1 MGLER
6 YQEAIECFRRVL
18 SQPTGMVHQVHM
30 DAYVRITL
38 LHLIV
43 HGQSF
48 NAKKAGV
55 GTVVQRKI
63 EQEENRRMQE
73 DGMSGLQDGAWM
85 EESGIML
92 ANENPNKWHCDLI
105 NAWET
110 NNVEKMDE
118 AIAGNY
124 EQLQEEQMVGTAR
137 LML

>member
-30 DAYVRITL
+30 DAYVRISL

-55 GTVVQRKI
+55 GTVVSRKI

-85 EESGIML
+85 EESVIML

-110 NNVEKMDE
+110 NNVDKMDE

-124 EQLQEEQMVGTAR
+124 EQL
-137 LML
+137 

>member
-1 MGLER
+1 
-6 YQEAIECFRRVL
+6 
-18 SQPTGMVHQVHM
+18 M
-30 DAYVRITL
+30 DAYVRISL

-55 GTVVQRKI
+55 GTVVARKI

-92 ANENPNKWHCDLI
+92 AQENPNKWHCDLI

-118 AIAGNY
+118 AIAANFD
-124 EQLQEEQMVGTAR
+124 QLKEEQMVGTAR

>member
-1 MGLER
+1 
-6 YQEAIECFRRVL
+6 
-18 SQPTGMVHQVHM
+18 MVHQVHM
-30 DAYVRITL
+30 DAYVRISL

-55 GTVVQRKI
+55 GTVIARKI

-92 ANENPNKWHCDLI
+92 A
-105 NAWET
+105 
-110 NNVEKMDE
+110 
-118 AIAGNY
+118 
-124 EQLQEEQMVGTAR
+124 
-137 LML
+137 